1 MDVNEIELKVTDS
14 FFFRRFEKIDW
25 KQIGILFLYECI
37 IFPKI
42 VISAFLSNHSF
53 RQSRSAKRQI
63 KFQLERHRGKYRKYS
78 LLSFTIRI

>member
-37 IFPKI
+37 IFPKNCNI
-42 VISAFLSNHSF
+42 YVFI
-53 RQSRSAKRQI
+53 
-63 KFQLERHRGKYRKYS
+63 
-78 LLSFTIRI
+78 